1 VTDWTNADEQQLK
14 LSLSKAV
21 LWLGQITYR
30 GHCLVCEKQHGH
42 EDNCALVAVMTKLGN
57 IREEERLATVNAAS
71 RRARQRQVAQNLWR
85 AKA

>member
-1 VTDWTNADEQQLK
+1 MTDWTDADERQLK

-42 EDNCALVAVMTKLGN
+42 EDDCALVAVRTKLGN
-57 IREEERLATVNAAS
+57 IREEERRVTVRNISHRRELRAS
-71 RRARQRQVAQNLWR
+71 KRQQMRETA
-85 AKA
+85 